1 MKGLKWIVRRLIWK
15 EALNLL
21 KDVDYRIGVLAEL
34 QKEAGGKISSIQ
46 LILPRH
52 ILDGFTFTDNSP
64 VAGKVAWAG
73 CHIVYKGT
81 DYTIT
86 DGNTDL
92 KYIWWDYDA
101 APNTAFQASATKP
114 ALSDDDCLVC
124 INDGGIHRL
133 VIGATM
139 PHGAFLLGT
148 TVDTGELK
156 DSSVATA
163 KLAAGSVLSEKL
175 GDGAVIEAKIGAEAV
190 TAGKV
195 GTGAITEGKIYAGA
209 VTEGKLGAL
218 AVTTAKVADGAVV
231 TAKMADG
238 NVTTTKLADGG
249 ITTVKMADGSV
260 TTIKLTDGVITTAK
274 LEDGAVTGAKAAA
287 GAFNASKLNLIEHIL
302 Y

>member
-15 EALNLL
+15 EALSLL

-46 LILPRH
+46 LILPKH

-64 VAGKVAWAG
+64 VAGSVAWAG

-175 GDGAVIEAKIGAEAV
+175 GDGAVIEAKIGTGAITEGKVGAGAV
-190 TAGKV
+190 TETKI
-195 GTGAITEGKIYAGA
+195 GTGAITEGK
-209 VTEGKLGAL
+209 VGAL
-218 AVTTAKVADGAVV
+218 AISTAKVADGAIV

-238 NVTTTKLADGG
+238 TVTTTKLGDGQVTA
-249 ITTVKMADGSV
+249 IKMADGTI
-260 TTIKLTDGVITTAK
+260 TTIKLADGVITTAK
-274 LEDGAVTGAKAAA
+274 MADGAVTGAKAAA
-287 GAFNASKLNLIEHIL
+287 GAFDATKLNLIEHML
-302 Y
+302 R

>member
-1 MKGLKWIVRRLIWK
+1 MKGLKWLVRRLVWK
-15 EALNLL
+15 EARSLL
-21 KDVDYRIGVLAEL
+21 RDVDYRISVLAEL

-46 LILPRH
+46 LILPKH

-64 VAGKVAWAG
+64 VAGSVAWAG

-101 APNTAFQASATKP
+101 TPNTAFQTSATKP
-114 ALSDDDCLVC
+114 ALTDDDCLVC

-133 VIGATM
+133 VVGATM

-163 KLAAGSVLSEKL
+163 KLAAGSVLSDKL
-175 GDGAVIEAKIGAEAV
+175 GDGAVVEAKIGTGAV
-190 TAGKV
+190 TEGKV
-195 GTGAITEGKIYAGA
+195 GAGAVTETKIGTGA

-218 AVTTAKVADGAVV
+218 SVSTAKVADGA
-231 TAKMADG
+231 
-238 NVTTTKLADGG
+238 
-249 ITTVKMADGSV
+249 I
-260 TTIKLTDGVITTAK
+260 
-274 LEDGAVTGAKAAA
+274 TGAKAAA
-287 GAFNASKLNLIEHIL
+287 GAFNASTLNLIEHML